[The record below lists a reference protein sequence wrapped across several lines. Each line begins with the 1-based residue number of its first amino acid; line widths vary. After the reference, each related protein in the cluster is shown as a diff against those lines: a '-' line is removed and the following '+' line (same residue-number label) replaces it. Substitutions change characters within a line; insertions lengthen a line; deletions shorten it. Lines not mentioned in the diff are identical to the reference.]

1 MSEILRFETLA
12 VHAGQEAD
20 PTTGAVMTPIYQTST
35 YKQRAVGQHKGFEYS
50 RTGNPTRRALELA
63 LAQLED
69 GLAGIAFGS
78 GMAASDAVLRLLEP
92 GDHVLA
98 VNDLYG
104 GTYRMFEQI
113 YRPYGL
119 QFGYAN
125 GVDVDGLL
133 DQIQAH
139 TRMIWLESPT
149 NPLLRIFDIQRI
161 AEQIKSL
168 SPRPWIVVDNT
179 FATPYLQRPLG
190 LGADIIV
197 HSTTKYLGGH
207 SDLIGGAVVVKD
219 ERIAERLG
227 FIQNAVGAVPG
238 PMDCF
243 LVLRGLK
250 TLAVRMDRHAE
261 NAARVAEFL
270 AGHPRVEDVY
280 YPFSPSHPQS
290 SLARSQMRN
299 GGGMVSFTVKG
310 GEAAAKKIVEATELF
325 TLAESLGGVESLI
338 EIPASMTHLSTQGSG
353 LEIDPALI
361 RLSVGLEAYQDLISD
376 LDRALG

>member
-1 MSEILRFETLA
+1 
-12 VHAGQEAD
+12 
-20 PTTGAVMTPIYQTST
+20 MTPIYQTST

-50 RTGNPTRRALELA
+50 RTGNPTRRALEQA

-207 SDLIGGAVVVKD
+207 SDVIGGAVVVKD

-310 GEAAAKKIVEATELF
+310 GEAAAKKIVEATEIF